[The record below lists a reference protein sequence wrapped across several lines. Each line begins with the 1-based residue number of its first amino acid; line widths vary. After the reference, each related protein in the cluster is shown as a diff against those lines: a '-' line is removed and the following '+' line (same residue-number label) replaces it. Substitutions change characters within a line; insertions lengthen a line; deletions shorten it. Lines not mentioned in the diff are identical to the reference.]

1 MRTFA
6 SGHRTALAGLFA
18 IAMVVVGPSSVRRLQ
33 VSDSSSE
40 VTGSARLVAIQEFP
54 DFGDVCNMEPAAP
67 DTSPGEE
74 NLFSAFAEPA
84 AHAAPQS
91 SGETTDVT
99 RPPVRTIRDTY
110 PIYSSIAVDTQ
121 RDEIAL
127 QDTNQ
132 FGIKFFKRLE
142 NTPTGAGASTPL
154 RVIEGEKTDLEY
166 NNGLYIDPKNSD
178 IYSVASDTADNMIVF
193 PYGAHGDVPP
203 VRRLR
208 TPHRNFA
215 TAVDEEKGEV
225 FITIQY
231 PPKVVVYRKEASGD
245 DKPLRVLEG
254 PRTGLADAHGLAID
268 LKTRLMFV
276 GNWTA
281 VSDHKT
287 PGTGKFQQPSIR
299 VFPLD
304 ANGDVAPLRVIQG
317 PKTRLN
323 WAAAMAID
331 PETASLYV
339 ANDVGHEILV
349 FKETDNGDVAPTRTL
364 KGPKTGISNP
374 TGVALDLKNR
384 EVWVSKLGSSSA
396 SAFALN
402 ANGDVAPLR
411 TIRGAPLGR
420 KSVKFGKPQ
429 AVAYDSKRQEYLV
442 PN

>member
-1 MRTFA
+1 MGRQHPRQ
-6 SGHRTALAGLFA
+6 GTALAVA
-18 IAMVVVGPSSVRRLQ
+18 VATAMIVVGSSTLAPLTN
-33 VSDSSSE
+33 SSRDI
-40 VTGSARLVAIQEFP
+40 TGSARLVAIQEFP
-54 DFGDVCNMEPAAP
+54 DFGDVCNMEPPGVEPGAP
-67 DTSPGEE
+67 DE

-84 AHAAPQS
+84 AHAAVQS
-91 SGETTDVT
+91 SSETTDVT
-99 RPPVRTIRDTY
+99 REPVRTIRDTY

-121 RDEIAL
+121 HDEIAL

-132 FGIKFFKRLE
+132 FGIKFFPRLE
-142 NTPTGAGASTPL
+142 NTPRDAEASKPL
-154 RVIEGEKTDLEY
+154 RVIEGENTDLEY
-166 NNGLYIDPKNSD
+166 NNGLYIDPKTSE

-193 PYGAHGDVPP
+193 PYGAQGDLPP
-203 VRRLR
+203 ARRLR

-215 TAVDEEKGEV
+215 TAVDEEKSEV

-231 PPKVVVYRKEASGD
+231 PPKVVVYHKQASGD
-245 DKPLRVLEG
+245 DKPIRILEG

-268 LKTRLMFV
+268 VKTRLMFV

-281 VSDHKT
+281 VSDYKSA
-287 PGTGKFQQPSIR
+287 GTGTFQQPSIR

-331 PETASLYV
+331 PGAGMLYV

-349 FKETDNGDVAPTRTL
+349 FRETDNGDVAPTRTL

-374 TGVALDLKNR
+374 TGVALDLTNR
-384 EVWVSKLGSSSA
+384 EIWVSNLGTSSA
-396 SAFALN
+396 SAFPLS
-402 ANGDVAPLR
+402 ANGDVSPIR
-411 TIRGAPLGR
+411 TIRSAPLGR